1 MGDIGGVKHRIVAEN
16 HRGRGGVGKRTSM
29 VCAALPVKPTLLVG
43 EGAGSAL
50 TVWLGS
56 GCPDRRGKTGP
67 WQSTTMGGLTS
78 VIIDLTVEVLVG
90 ADRGGVNSGIG
101 PRGSWR

>member
-1 MGDIGGVKHRIVAEN
+1 MPGQA
-16 HRGRGGVGKRTSM
+16 GK
-29 VCAALPVKPTLLVG
+29 
-43 EGAGSAL
+43 
-50 TVWLGS
+50 
-56 GCPDRRGKTGP
+56 DRA
-67 WQSTTMGGLTS
+67 MAVHHDGGLTS

>member
-67 WQSTTMGGLTS
+67 WQSTTMGP
-78 VIIDLTVEVLVG
+78 DQC
-90 ADRGGVNSGIG
+90 DH
-101 PRGSWR
+101 